1 MIISLAKKILA
12 EMENTQGVTMKTR
25 KGQAATE
32 MLVTIGMVL
41 IFIIPILLLLL
52 VVAQLRF
59 ETLSEV
65 QGSSAIR
72 IMADSVNEIYLEG
85 PGATKV
91 VVVNLPTNTK
101 NLSITE
107 NEVIITLETR
117 SGENQLVVPFFGNVT
132 SGSIREI
139 KTDVNGRAPV
149 GLYPIRFTTESDED
163 SPEYGKVVIEHG
175 NELE

>member
-1 MIISLAKKILA
+1 
-12 EMENTQGVTMKTR
+12 MKSR

-59 ETLSEV
+59 ESLSEV
-65 QGSSAIR
+65 QGNSAIR
-72 IMADSVNEIYLEG
+72 IIADSVNEIYIEG

-101 NLSITE
+101 NLTITE

-117 SGENQLVVPFFGNVT
+117 SGENQLVVPFFGEVA
-132 SGSIREI
+132 GEREI
-139 KTDVNGRAPV
+139 TTPGGRAPV
-149 GLYPIRFTTESDED
+149 GLYPLRFTNED
-163 SPEYGKVVIEHG
+163 GTVGIETPEEGG
-175 NELE
+175 

>member
-1 MIISLAKKILA
+1 MNS
-12 EMENTQGVTMKTR
+12 M

-59 ETLSEV
+59 ESLSEV

-72 IMADSVNEIYLEG
+72 IIGDSINEVYIEG

-101 NLSITE
+101 NLTLTEKEIT
-107 NEVIITLETR
+107 ITLESR
-117 SGENQLVVPFFGNVT
+117 SGDSDLVVPFFGNVST
-132 SGSIREI
+132 TGEI
-139 KTDVNGRAPV
+139 TTAQGRAPV
-149 GLYPIRFTTESDED
+149 GLYPMRFTNIDGMVRIDTPPES
-163 SPEYGKVVIEHG
+163 
-175 NELE
+175 